1 MPANMPARWILVA
14 IAFLLP
20 ACGSSRGLEPCPP
33 ASAAVAEPDGLPGTF
48 PTPDGVTYT
57 GSREAGPSVVVEGH
71 LDGELRAAYDAY
83 LAAFPP
89 AGYAVV
95 FDEIEATDAEVN
107 FDGHDTTGQVR
118 LNVRC
123 EGRTDVM
130 ITIRPA

>member
-1 MPANMPARWILVA
+1 MRTRAVLLVA
-14 IAFLLP
+14 AMALP
-20 ACGSSRGLEPCPP
+20 ACGSGRGLEPCPP
-33 ASAAVAEPDGLPGTF
+33 APAAVASPDGLPEAF
-48 PTPDGVTYT
+48 PTPGGVTYT
-57 GSREAGPSVVVEGH
+57 GSREAGPSVVVQGFF
-71 LDGELRAAYDAY
+71 DGELRAGYDAY

-95 FDEIEATDAEVN
+95 FDEIETVDAEVN